1 MASSYFL
8 SPLGIRS
15 LYFAFAFAFS
25 LFPPDN
31 SRIAIIYYIYIY
43 IYIYIFFFF
52 RRVYYID
59 LNVIS
64 EVESKSILL
73 NHNKIVNKSRD
84 TI

>member
-31 SRIAIIYYIYIY
+31 SRIAIIYY

>member
-15 LYFAFAFAFS
+15 LYFAFAFS

-43 IYIYIFFFF
+43 IYIL

-64 EVESKSILL
+64 EAENKSILL

>member
-15 LYFAFAFAFS
+15 LYFAFAFS
-25 LFPPDN
+25 LFPSDN
-31 SRIAIIYYIYIY
+31 SRIAIY

-52 RRVYYID
+52 FLRRVYYID

>member
-1 MASSYFL
+1 MASSYFF

-15 LYFAFAFAFS
+15 LYFAFAFS

-43 IYIYIFFFF
+43 IFFL
-52 RRVYYID
+52 RRVYHID

>member
-1 MASSYFL
+1 MLLLLVY
-8 SPLGIRS
+8 
-15 LYFAFAFAFS
+15 
-25 LFPPDN
+25 FPPT
-31 SRIAIIYYIYIY
+31 IQELLLYTIY

-52 RRVYYID
+52 FLRRVYYID

>member
-1 MASSYFL
+1 MASSYFF

-15 LYFAFAFAFS
+15 LYFAFAFS

-43 IYIYIFFFF
+43 IYIYIL

>member
-43 IYIYIFFFF
+43 IFFFL
-52 RRVYYID
+52 RRVYHID

>member
-15 LYFAFAFAFS
+15 LYFAFAFS

-31 SRIAIIYYIYIY
+31 SRIAIIYYIYTY
-43 IYIYIFFFF
+43 IYIYIFL

-73 NHNKIVNKSRD
+73 NHNKINKSRD

>member
-43 IYIYIFFFF
+43 IFFFF
-52 RRVYYID
+52 LRRVYHID

>member
-15 LYFAFAFAFS
+15 LYFAFAFS
-25 LFPPDN
+25 LFPSDN

-43 IYIYIFFFF
+43 IYIF

>member
-15 LYFAFAFAFS
+15 LYFAFAFS

-31 SRIAIIYYIYIY
+31 SRIAIIYYIIYIY
-43 IYIYIFFFF
+43 IYIYIL